1 MRPSLLL
8 VPALVLSFP
17 VWAVE
22 PQVTAVLLTQAGVA
36 TVEQEAKVKGD
47 DTLDLTVPFSQVDD
61 VLKSLIVLDPAGAV
75 QRVTLAGSSDDS
87 ALADLPVPPEA
98 LTSTSAL
105 LQALVGQSI
114 EIDNTLRSQKGRL
127 MAVVE
132 REEAQGKD
140 RPEPVRR
147 LILSLLTETGLTEA
161 VLEPGA
167 TVRLADK
174 ALQARL
180 DRALASLAEGRDRS
194 ARTLSISVAGQG
206 ERVAKLAYVVAAP
219 VWKATYRLDLA
230 PDGKTARLQGWAV
243 LENRTGK
250 DWKNIRLTLSSGQP
264 VTFRQPLYA
273 STWVDRPEVP
283 LTVAKVRPLE
293 ADQGAVEM
301 AAKAELPRRA
311 APMAIPAPLGSSDTI
326 SYSLLASPSRPEEQP
341 RTMAQVSAASVD
353 ETLTQI
359 NLTLPQTISVAAG
372 QSLSVPIVD
381 RVVPAQ
387 QVLVWD
393 GKGREAALQAAV
405 DVTNASE
412 SSLPPGAVALYEG
425 ARGFVGDGRLDLLPK
440 GESRFIAYARDAQ
453 ARLTREEQTTT
464 EFTGLTVANGVAVR
478 NETLEVR
485 TTYRA
490 VLPETDTRPLL
501 IDHPRLTGVTL
512 VAPKENVRESGQ
524 TFRFTVPNGA
534 ERRLEVVTQRQ
545 SSAQINLRLAQVD
558 WALFQAQ
565 GTGFS
570 PSVVAAL
577 DKLAQLK
584 AVAASHEQD
593 RKAAVQTR
601 AATELEQKRL
611 RESLQAVPAS
621 SDLARRYM
629 KDLGAAEDLLV
640 EQRKAIDAASKAADA
655 ANKSLSDFIATLT
668 IP

>member
-36 TVEQEAKVKGD
+36 TVEQEARVKGD

-105 LQALVGQSI
+105 LQALVGQLI

-127 MAVVE
+127 MAVIE

-147 LILSLLTETGLTEA
+147 LILSLLTETGLTET

-167 TVRLADK
+167 TVRLTDK

-219 VWKATYRLDLA
+219 VWKATYRLDLS

-264 VTFRQPLYA
+264 VTFRQSLYA
-273 STWVDRPEVP
+273 STWVDRPEIAP
-283 LTVAKVRPLE
+283 TVAKVRPLE
-293 ADQGAVEM
+293 ADQGAM
-301 AAKAELPRRA
+301 TISSAAA
-311 APMAIPAPLGSSDTI
+311 APVPSPAPMFAPKAALARSQD
-326 SYSLLASPSRPEEQP
+326 LLTSAPVPTADASEN
-341 RTMAQVSAASVD
+341 
-353 ETLTQI
+353 LTQI
-359 NLTLPQTISVAAG
+359 DLTLPQTISVAAG
-372 QSLSVPIVD
+372 QSLSVPIID
-381 RVVPAQ
+381 QSVPAQ

-393 GKGREAALQAAV
+393 ASALQNSLQAAV
-405 DVTNASE
+405 DVTNSGAT
-412 SSLPPGAVALYEG
+412 SLPPGVVALYDG
-425 ARGFVGDGRLDLLPK
+425 PRGFVGDGRLDLFPK
-440 GESRFIAYARDAQ
+440 GESRFIAYARDGRAKLTRKEESTSRLQTLTAARGVMKRTDAVTYKTNYRVVLPAGDSRPILIDQ
-453 ARLTREEQTTT
+453 ARPLPP
-464 EFTGLTVANGVAVR
+464 
-478 NETLEVR
+478 
-485 TTYRA
+485 A
-490 VLPETDTRPLL
+490 VLTAPTQGVKETQRGYRFT
-501 IDHPRLTGVTL
+501 LTGGEDRSL
-512 VAPKENVRESGQ
+512 D
-524 TFRFTVPNGA
+524 
-534 ERRLEVVTQRQ
+534 VVIDR
-545 SSAQINLRLAQVD
+545 INSTEIDLLRPDVNWTIL
-558 WALFQAQ
+558 
-565 GTGFS
+565 
-570 PSVVAAL
+570 
-577 DKLAQLK
+577 
-584 AVAASHEQD
+584 AASATEYPP
-593 RKAAVQTR
+593 AVQTALKQAQAINTR
-601 AATELEQKRL
+601 LDTAQKEASSRREARSATEAEQKRL
-611 RESLQAVPAS
+611 RDSLPAVPAN
-621 SDLARRYM
+621 SDLARRYL
-629 KDLGAAEDLLV
+629 KDLTAVEDKLAEQQKGIEAMQAVATAAKKELDDFL
-640 EQRKAIDAASKAADA
+640 AA
-655 ANKSLSDFIATLT
+655 LT